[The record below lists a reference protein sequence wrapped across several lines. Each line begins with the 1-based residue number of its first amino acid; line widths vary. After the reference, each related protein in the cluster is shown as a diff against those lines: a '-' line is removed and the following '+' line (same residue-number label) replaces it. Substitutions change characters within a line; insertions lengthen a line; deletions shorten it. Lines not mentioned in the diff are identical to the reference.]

1 MRDVRSDKN
10 LTLTFRN
17 DDFVRPSFFLCCCC
31 LLYEVKLL
39 FMNGLWQGMHRE
51 NFRYAFLC
59 TRLYTL
65 KIYEMFMKVNNCLI
79 PNTRLEGSFLLH
91 SACIYW
97 NDNFPPIMLPIII
110 IVSSTKIKMR
120 PKMTILLQHNMI
132 HFRKIG
138 YYPLSVDQPKIF
150 IFHTLHCVAV
160 VFVVVAYPR
169 RMFNF
174 H

>member
-1 MRDVRSDKN
+1 MILWGLLSFSAAVAYYMKWNYYLWMGCDKAC
-10 LTLTFRN
+10 TERTFAM
-17 DDFVRPSFFLCCCC
+17 L
-31 LLYEVKLL
+31 
-39 FMNGLWQGMHRE
+39 
-51 NFRYAFLC
+51 LC

-132 HFRKIG
+132 HSRKIG